1 MLSLVGAFLLL
12 IPMLHSMLY
21 VTYVDPGEAPHE
33 MLSYVQ
39 TTPDVTNVMAKITT
53 LDQELYHGQHLLRIG
68 VDGANT
74 WPFAWYLRDYKYVW
88 YGYSDTT
95 PSPNDLD
102 VLLIDPGY
110 TATFTSQNQQH
121 PVYRAHVYSLRAWW
135 DEGYKPPPC
144 VPSKTKQCDPNTLYG
159 GVGALTWLSYG
170 DPVPCDAITTRDS
183 QTASQL
189 AKNGVVYCLVS
200 PTATSSEQVE
210 ACTASSSSLTGVVCK
225 PTSSFSPTRAFGNFW
240 SWLWTRTSL
249 GPDTG
254 STDFAFLIRSDI
266 PMNP

>member
-1 MLSLVGAFLLL
+1 
-12 IPMLHSMLY
+12 
-21 VTYVDPGEAPHE
+21 

-39 TTPDVTNVMAKITT
+39 TTTDVTDVMAKINA
-53 LDQELYHGQHLLRIG
+53 LDQELYQGQHLLRIG

-88 YGYSDTT
+88 YGYSDTN
-95 PSPNDLD
+95 PSPNNLD

-110 TATFTSQNQQH
+110 VSNFTSQNQQNAQA
-121 PVYRAHVYSLRAWW
+121 PTYKAQVYRLRAWW

-144 VPSKTKQCDPNTLYG
+144 VPSKTRQCDPNSLYG

-170 DPVPCDAITTRDS
+170 DPPPCDSITTKD
-183 QTASQL
+183 QTTASQL
-189 AKNGVVYCLVS
+189 AKNGAVYCIVP
-200 PTATSSEQVE
+200 PTATTSEQVE
-210 ACTASSSSLTGVVCK
+210 VCTASSSSLTGVVCK
-225 PTSSFSPTRAFGNFW
+225 PASSFSPTKAFGNFW
-240 SWLWTRTSL
+240 SWLWTRTPI

-254 STDFAFLIRSDI
+254 STNFAFLIRSDI